1 MAASFAPAA
10 LQGYAQVLQL
20 CDESVTRPEIRSTA
34 PVTLT

>member
-1 MAASFAPAA
+1 

-34 PVTLT
+34 AGHLDVTG